1 MECHCIT
8 PILKSTYLF
17 SIFRLTYLE
26 TLNEWP
32 WTQYLPFLVKLDI
45 KKYFKTKM
53 WQIILILSF
62 IKFMFSKKATKMDKI
77 FTANLMVA
85 TYYQIDS
92 EDFFNFCGLLSK
104 RKLYQNKWKSVLEV
118 PNFHKDFENEIATV
132 ST

>member
-1 MECHCIT
+1 M
-8 PILKSTYLF
+8 
-17 SIFRLTYLE
+17 LTYLE

-62 IKFMFSKKATKMDKI
+62 IKFMFSNKATKMDKI
-77 FTANLMVA
+77 FTANLMVS

-104 RKLYQNKWKSVLEV
+104 RKLYQTNENLSLKYQIFTKISKMKWPQFQPRISKESNW
-118 PNFHKDFENEIATV
+118 PT
-132 ST
+132 

>member
-1 MECHCIT
+1 MEKGQLILQLLHPYMFIPT
-8 PILKSTYLF
+8 STVIREMRVYLLKSTYLF
-17 SIFRLTYLE
+17 SIFKLTYLK

-77 FTANLMVA
+77 FTANLMVS

-104 RKLYQNKWKSVLEV
+104 RKLYQTN
-118 PNFHKDFENEIATV
+118 
-132 ST
+132 